1 MDAKADAQL
10 ERPPDPRRWVTLL
23 ILFTA
28 RFALGVQFQSAGS
41 VTPFVLEE
49 FGSGYAG
56 LGTLVGLYLLPGI
69 LLTIP
74 LGFMGQRFGDRLIV
88 LLGLGLMVVGGLL
101 SSMASDYTTLAA
113 GRVIAGIGS
122 IALFVLLTKMLA
134 DWFTGRELYFGM
146 SLFILGWPG
155 GIAAAQVFLP
165 YLAEDFGWS
174 MVFLLT
180 SILCAI
186 GLVSIAAFYRA
197 PAGAAP
203 PSSGRFNMLT
213 RREVKLVSLAGI
225 SWMMLNGSYMV
236 LLSFGPVRLSEIGI
250 DFETASVIVSPM
262 S

>member
-146 SLFILGWPG
+146 SLF
-155 GIAAAQVFLP
+155 
-165 YLAEDFGWS
+165 
-174 MVFLLT
+174 
-180 SILCAI
+180 
-186 GLVSIAAFYRA
+186 
-197 PAGAAP
+197 
-203 PSSGRFNMLT
+203 
-213 RREVKLVSLAGI
+213 
-225 SWMMLNGSYMV
+225 
-236 LLSFGPVRLSEIGI
+236 
-250 DFETASVIVSPM
+250 
-262 S
+262 